1 MADLVSE
8 EEVPFNAR
16 GVVDQMVCS
25 VAARCA
31 LISLDTL
38 LCLSRHPSAASP
50 GLVRHSART
59 A

>member
-25 VAARCA
+25 VAARYLCT
-31 LISLDTL
+31 SLG
-38 LCLSRHPSAASP
+38 LSGSA
-50 GLVRHSART
+50 SACGHV
-59 A
+59 